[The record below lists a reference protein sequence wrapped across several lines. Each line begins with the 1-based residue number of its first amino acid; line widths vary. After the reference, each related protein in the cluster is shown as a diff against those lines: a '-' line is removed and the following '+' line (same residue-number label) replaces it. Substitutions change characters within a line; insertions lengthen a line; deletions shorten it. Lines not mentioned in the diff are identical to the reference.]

1 MAAAPRPSRHDDPFF
16 SLRCA
21 LGITIGFLLIEP
33 LKIEPGMI
41 LPSLLVSLLCGQR
54 GPYTPVKTVIGMA
67 IVTLLIWLVFALCVL
82 TQGMLAVQF
91 LTLLGICY
99 LAFYV
104 LARSGNALGIMLLI
118 STVMIGAMFGQSR
131 LAAEAMRDAF
141 TATAAVSAL
150 LIPCLNL
157 LLPPRVDA
165 AALPPPPPPEV
176 ERPALQALLRL
187 VVLAPVL
194 LAFQTIASPSDLIFV
209 IMLALVLAYPTRQAQ
224 RTEAR
229 ERISSTLLGGA
240 AAVVILLA
248 FTVQAHFL
256 ILLGLVFL
264 AALFFAERMI
274 AGRASANTYQLGP
287 SVLAV
292 IVAGVTVDVHPLE
305 TAATRLSLTMAGVAS
320 GLGLLSLLEWVFAA
334 KLGPGRRP
342 GKPSAHLP
350 TWAR

>member
-1 MAAAPRPSRHDDPFF
+1 MSAAPRPSRRDDPLF

-21 LGITIGFLLIEP
+21 LGIAIGFLLIEP
-33 LKIEPGMI
+33 LKVDPGMV

-54 GPYTPVKTVIGMA
+54 GPYTPVKTLVGMA
-67 IVTLLIWLVFALCVL
+67 FVTLLIWLVFALCVL

-99 LAFYV
+99 LAFYLLV
-104 LARSGNALGIMLLI
+104 RSGNPLGVMLLVF
-118 STVMIGAMFGQSR
+118 TVMIGAMFGQSR

-157 LLPPRVDA
+157 LLPPRTDA
-165 AALPPPPPPEV
+165 TTPTALSPPAV

-187 VVLAPVL
+187 AILAPVL

-240 AAVVILLA
+240 AGLLILVI
-248 FTVQAHFL
+248 FTFQTHFP

-264 AALFFAERMI
+264 AALIFAERMI
-274 AGRASANTYQLGP
+274 AGRASANTYQLGL
-287 SVLAV
+287 SVVAV
-292 IVAGVTVDVHPLE
+292 IVAGATVDVHPLE
-305 TAATRLSLTMAGVAS
+305 TAATRLSLTMAGVIF
-320 GLGLLSLLEWVFAA
+320 GLSLLSLLEWVFAA
-334 KLGPGRRP
+334 VLAPRSGDPGA
-342 GKPSAHLP
+342 SARSAL
-350 TWAR
+350 